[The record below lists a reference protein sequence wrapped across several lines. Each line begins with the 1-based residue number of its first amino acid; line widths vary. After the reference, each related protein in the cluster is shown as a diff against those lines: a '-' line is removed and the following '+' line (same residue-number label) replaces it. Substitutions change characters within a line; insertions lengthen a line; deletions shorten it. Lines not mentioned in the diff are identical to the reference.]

1 MNDIKNLLREYEED
15 NNKKYDDKWVA
26 EAVNALNERYLDTG
40 YDDSYIYD
48 TNSDE
53 FEDLVKY
60 NLESR
65 GWQGVEYFLGNVELM
80 TNYAQVDAYG
90 NAKSV
95 DYDIVDLLQSEV
107 DEADEADEADEDEDE
122 A

>member
-107 DEADEADEADEDEDE
+107 DEADEADEDEDE